1 MVRRLVLTLTL
12 VAAAVSGV
20 SAQGG
25 GRPYSFNAGYTV
37 GTGGSSSAVA
47 PIRLG
52 VLEVGTSFL
61 LSQGEDWDVEYPMT
75 VIPFIMVR
83 QTPLVPGV
91 FRDDRWVVDERSP
104 RGTSYG
110 AGVKPLGLQVVR
122 KWEDVSLFAGL
133 TSGFVIFDKP
143 TPAANARKLNYL
155 GEVEAGVRVRTGGRT
170 QLVAL
175 YRWNHISN
183 ADTAEI
189 NPGLDS
195 HMIFL
200 GLRIR

>member
-1 MVRRLVLTLTL
+1 MTRNFLLAFCL
-12 VAAAVSGV
+12 VAAAASGV
-20 SAQGG
+20 AAQGG
-25 GRPYSFNAGYTV
+25 GRPYSFNVGYAV
-37 GTGGSSSAVA
+37 DTGGSSSAVA
-47 PIRLG
+47 PLRLG
-52 VLEVGTSFL
+52 LVEAGTSFV
-61 LSQGEDWDVEYPMT
+61 LSRGKDWDVEYPVS
-75 VIPFIMVR
+75 VIPFLMVR

-91 FRDDRWVVDERSP
+91 FVDDRWVVDERSP

-110 AGVKPLGLQVVR
+110 AGLKPLGLQVVR
-122 KWEDVSLFAGL
+122 KWEPLSLFAGV

-143 TPAANARKLNYL
+143 TPAANARKLNYV
-155 GEVEAGVRVRTGGRT
+155 GEVEAGLRVRTGVRT

-195 HMIFL
+195 HMLFL
-200 GLRIR
+200 GLRIH